1 MNHREAY
8 ERAADR
14 ISALLDDEVAD
25 VEVAACP
32 GWTVKD
38 VVAHLAGFFTAYK
51 SGEGQKA
58 FGPDWGEREVE
69 ARKNRSLKECVDE
82 WNHELSDP
90 AGLFESPLAPVA
102 VSDVLA
108 HEQDI
113 RSALERPGARDDE
126 NIVPAV
132 EMALSFIEKKADGGE
147 LPPLRVITEDLD
159 RQLGAGD
166 PAATLE
172 TSTFELFRAVH
183 GRRTTAQLRAMK
195 WNGDPDSWLPALSIF
210 GPPTEEKVEG

>member
-8 ERAADR
+8 ARTADR
-14 ISALLDDEVAD
+14 IVALLDDDVAD
-25 VEVAACP
+25 VEVATCP

-38 VVAHLAGFFTAYK
+38 LVAHLAGFFTAYK
-51 SGEGQKA
+51 SGDENA

-82 WNHELSDP
+82 WNYELSDP

-113 RSALERPGARDDE
+113 RSALDRPGARDDE

-132 EMALSFIEKKADGGE
+132 EMALSFIEKKADEAE
-147 LPPLRVITEDLD
+147 LPPLRIITEDLN
-159 RQLGAGD
+159 RQLGAGA
-166 PAATLE
+166 PGATLE

-195 WNGDPDSWLPALSIF
+195 WEGESDPWLPALSIF
-210 GPPTEEKVEG
+210 GPPTKEKVED